1 MLCRP
6 EVICY
11 AKANRKCG
19 VKIFETTLRY
29 QEKSTMKFRQ
39 VRVHL
44 RDNESRLKEFL
55 RTQVLYLVIQTEW
68 R

>member
-1 MLCRP
+1 M
-6 EVICY
+6 
-11 AKANRKCG
+11 
-19 VKIFETTLRY
+19 
-29 QEKSTMKFRQ
+29 MKFRQ